1 MRYLHFG
8 SVRGDL
14 QEGHVYSFRCQ
25 LPLFG
30 AYPRLPAHKIGVFV
44 RGWAYGCRKIVS
56 LRVIAK
62 AIT

>member
-14 QEGHVYSFRCQ
+14 QEGHVCSSRCQ

-30 AYPRLPAHKIGVFV
+30 AYLRLPEHKIGVFV
-44 RGWAYGCRKIVS
+44 LGWAYGCRKIVS

>member
-14 QEGHVYSFRCQ
+14 QEGHVCSSRCQ

-30 AYPRLPAHKIGVFV
+30 AYLRLPEYKIEVFV
-44 RGWAYGCRKIVS
+44 PGWAYGCLKIVS